1 MRTNLF
7 LGGKKMLESL
17 HVKVSE
23 SELKRLKEFAK
34 LSNKNLSEFVREKL
48 RESVN
53 KDIEEVNVLNDLIN
67 VLKDL
72 KVSNDINQSKAN
84 NNDIEIV
91 IDLLKA
97 IALNMSSVPE
107 RIKVMEQKIRE
118 VEAKYNRF

>member
-1 MRTNLF
+1 MRML

-17 HVKVSE
+17 HVKLSE

-34 LSNKNLSEFVREKL
+34 ISNKTLSEFVRQKL
-48 RESVN
+48 REAIN

-72 KVSNDINQSKAN
+72 KTSTDIYRSKAN
-84 NNDIEIV
+84 NNDIELV

-118 VEAKYNRF
+118 VEAKYNR

>member
-1 MRTNLF
+1 
-7 LGGKKMLESL
+7 MLESL
-17 HVKVSE
+17 HVKVTE

-34 LSNKNLSEFVREKL
+34 ISGKSLSEFVRQKL
-48 RESVN
+48 RESIS
-53 KDIEEVNVLNDLIN
+53 KDVEEVNVLNDLIN

-72 KVSNDINQSKAN
+72 KVSADINQSKAN

-118 VEAKYNRF
+118 VEAKYNR